1 MIEPPDPAALAATN
15 ELSVGD
21 LPRFAPVRSDRDRP
35 AVDDVER
42 ATRGALADVDGL
54 GALET
59 GARVAITVGSR
70 GIRAMPTVVRTAV
83 AELRSRGLEPFIV
96 PAMGSHGGATAEG
109 QVETLA
115 SLGFTGSST
124 GCEIVSSMAVERV
137 AADGDGRPVYAAR
150 DALAADA
157 VLLAN
162 RVKPHTDFTGDI
174 ESGLCKMAVV
184 GLGKQR
190 GAEATHKAALA
201 GSFSAVLRERAR
213 ILFAET
219 PIVGGIA
226 LLENADERAAAVEG
240 LGAGE
245 ILDREPELLERSRE
259 LLGTLPVADLDLLV
273 VDELGKEISG
283 TGMDTNVIGRL
294 LVDGEPEPDAP
305 DYTRIYVRSVT
316 DGSHG
321 NAIGMGLADY
331 AHRRLVEN
339 VDLTDTYVNAVTSGE
354 PVRARIPVV
363 LPTDRLAFVA
373 AYSACGVVDPAD
385 MRIARIR
392 NTLDLDRF
400 HVSEP
405 VAEGLRAHPDVE
417 VGRPQ
422 PLGFADGD
430 LA

>member
-1 MIEPPDPAALAATN
+1 MIEPPDPAALDATN
-15 ELSVGD
+15 EVSVED
-21 LPRFAPVRSDRDRP
+21 LPRFAPVRYDRDQP
-35 AVDDVER
+35 AVEDVER
-42 ATRGALADVDGL
+42 ATVEALSAIDGL
-54 GALET
+54 GDLPA
-59 GARVAITVGSR
+59 GARVGITVGSR
-70 GIRAMPTVVRTAV
+70 GVHDMPAVIRTAV
-83 AELRSRGLEPFIV
+83 DELRSRGLEPFAI

-109 QVETLA
+109 QVEALA
-115 SLGFTGSST
+115 SLGFTEESM

-137 AADGDGRPVYAAR
+137 AADGHGRPVYAAR
-150 DALAADA
+150 DALEADA

-162 RVKPHTDFTGDI
+162 RVKPHTDFSGNI

-201 GSFSAVLRERAR
+201 GTFSDVLRERAR
-213 ILFAET
+213 ILFEGT
-219 PIVGGIA
+219 PIVGGVA
-226 LLENADERAAAVEG
+226 LLENADERAAAIEG
-240 LGAGE
+240 LDVGE
-245 ILDREPELLERSRE
+245 ILDREPELLERSRD

-283 TGMDTNVIGRL
+283 TGMDTNVVGRM
-294 LVDGEPEPDAP
+294 LVDGEPEPDSP

-316 DGSHG
+316 EGSHG

-331 AHRRLVEN
+331 THQQLVEDL
-339 VDLTDTYVNAVTSGE
+339 DLTDTYVNVITSGE
-354 PVRARIPVV
+354 PVRARIPVI

-373 AYSACGVVDPAD
+373 AYSACGVVDPVD

-405 VAEGLRAHPDVE
+405 VAEELREHSDVS
-417 VGRPQ
+417 VGSPE
-422 PLGFADGD
+422 PLGFEDGD
-430 LA
+430 LV